1 MQFPLRE
8 DGISGSIPPRTKVRG
23 ILETAMKDVKEKI
36 DELIDRLGKLG
47 GSLNIPEREKKIEVL
62 ETEVADTNL
71 WSDPDRAR
79 KVTQELSDL
88 KKEISDVKDLAETLE
103 TLKGLVDTEAESEE
117 FKKELEKAVGSLS
130 KLELRSFLSG
140 EYDQKNAVMSIHA
153 GQGGTEA
160 MDWANMLLRMYKMF
174 CDKRGW
180 NTDILDYS
188 AGEEAGVKSVT
199 FMVNG
204 KYSYG
209 YLKGEAGTHRLV
221 RQSPFNADKLRQ
233 TSFALVEV
241 LPELEDVDLPDI
253 QIKEED
259 LDWQF
264 FRSSSQGGQNV
275 QKVSTAVRIT
285 HKPTGI
291 VVSAQSERFQEQNRK
306 IALNLLRAKLWILG
320 KSIAEGTKKELKG
333 EYRPAAWGTQI
344 RSYVLH
350 PYKMVKDL
358 RTEVETSNTEGV
370 LDGGL
375 DEFIEAELKLRI

>member
-1 MQFPLRE
+1 
-8 DGISGSIPPRTKVRG
+8 
-23 ILETAMKDVKEKI
+23 MKDTKQEVDEFVGRLEKLRI
-36 DELIDRLGKLG
+36 
-47 GSLNIPEREKKIEVL
+47 SLDIPEREKRIEIL
-62 ETEVADTNL
+62 ESEVADPNL
-71 WSDPDRAR
+71 WNDQERAR
-79 KVTQELSDL
+79 NKTQELADL
-88 KKEISDVKDLAETLE
+88 KKEIADLSELADTLE
-103 TLKGLVDTEAESEE
+103 TLNGLVDTESDTEE
-117 FKKELEKAVGSLS
+117 FKKELSKAGNSLD
-130 KLELRSFLSG
+130 KLELKSFLSG
-140 EYDQKNAVMSIHA
+140 EYDQKNAVVSIHA

-174 CDKRGW
+174 CEKRGW
-180 NTDILDYS
+180 ATDILDYGS
-188 AGEEAGVKSVT
+188 GEEAGIKNVT
-199 FMVNG
+199 FMVKG
-204 KYSYG
+204 PYAYG

-241 LPELEDVDLPDI
+241 LPELGEVDLPDI
-253 QIKEED
+253 KIKEEE

-275 QKVSTAVRIT
+275 QKVSTAVRVI

-291 VVSAQSERFQEQNRK
+291 VVTAQSERFQEQNRK
-306 IALNLLRAKLWILG
+306 IALNLLRAKLWLLE

-358 RTEVETSNTEGV
+358 RTNVETSNAETV
-370 LDGGL
+370 LDGSL
-375 DEFIEAELKLRI
+375 DEFVEAELKLTPGH